1 MAVIGKLNDTFD
13 KGLAAVSVKSESLV
27 ESSRVRTAIA
37 STQKAMNA
45 AVTELGIT
53 FYNSWLAGHVDEEA
67 VEEACKKVQA
77 ISAEIESLKARL
89 EQIKLEESQILGSQH
104 KPASVEVAAGNSV
117 FCSNCGKRLDAGSR
131 FCDECGTP
139 VKP

>member
-1 MAVIGKLNDTFD
+1 MAVIGKLKDTFD

-53 FYNSWLAGHVDEEA
+53 FYNSWLAGHEDEEA